1 MWGMASVM
9 GTVFGR
15 LLRLLQNPPYS
26 FAFHSSLTQE
36 KYHSAEYH
44 WHVKIRPRIGLR
56 EGFEW
61 ATGFF
66 VNPTPPEL
74 AAIHL
79 REAG

>member
-1 MWGMASVM
+1 MWGMALVM

-26 FAFHSSLTQE
+26 FAFHRSLTQE
-36 KYHSAEYH
+36 KYHKAEYH
-44 WHVKIRPRIGLR
+44 WHVKIRPGIGLR

-66 VNPTPPEL
+66 VNPTSPEL
-74 AAIHL
+74 AATDL
-79 REAG
+79 CEAD